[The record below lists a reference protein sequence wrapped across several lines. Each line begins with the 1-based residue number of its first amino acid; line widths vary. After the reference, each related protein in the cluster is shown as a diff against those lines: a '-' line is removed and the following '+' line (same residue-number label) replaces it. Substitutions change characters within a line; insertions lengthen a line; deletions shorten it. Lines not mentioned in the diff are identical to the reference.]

1 MERIQALIAQL
12 KELADRQA
20 DPAQMMLLVQLIQ
33 QELSAHQH
41 TPRTLGTSKVAVLM
55 PGSRSTQHIE
65 QQVWEKY
72 APRPVAVAEAAAD
85 ITAVAPPV
93 PKPQVVQQ
101 PVAPQPVV
109 QEPVVQKPVVQ
120 EPAPVAVPA
129 VHTPDLNYDPLVEIP
144 TLSQQVKP
152 AEPESINDRLKQSKI
167 ELAEVLKESPIKDL
181 RKAIGINDRFLFIN
195 ELFRGDEAMYERS
208 IKTINGFNIY
218 PEAEYWIS
226 RELKTK
232 LGWNTDLPSVLQF
245 DQLVKRRFS

>member
-55 PGSRSTQHIE
+55 PGRSTQHTE

-72 APRPVAVAEAAAD
+72 APKPVAVTAAAAEAAAL
-85 ITAVAPPV
+85 V
-93 PKPQVVQQ
+93 PDPQIVQQ
-101 PVAPQPVV
+101 PVIPQPLV
-109 QEPVVQKPVVQ
+109 QEEPVVQKTVLQKPIVQ
-120 EPAPVAVPA
+120 EPVQ
-129 VHTPDLNYDPLVEIP
+129 VHSPDMHYDPLVEIP
-144 TLSQQVKP
+144 TLSQQVKQ
-152 AEPESINDRLKQSKI
+152 AEPESINDRLKQSKV

-232 LGWNTDLPSVLQF
+232 LGWNIDHPSVLQF

>member
-55 PGSRSTQHIE
+55 PGRSTQHTE

-72 APRPVAVAEAAAD
+72 APKPAAVAETAAD
-85 ITAVAPPV
+85 ITAIAVPV

-101 PVAPQPVV
+101 PVAPPPVV
-109 QEPVVQKPVVQ
+109 QEPVAQKPVVQ
-120 EPAPVAVPA
+120 EPVPVVAPP

-144 TLSQQVKP
+144 TLSQQVKQP
-152 AEPESINDRLKQSKI
+152 EPESINDRLKQTKI

-232 LGWNTDLPSVLQF
+232 LGWITDHPSVLQF